1 MLSRRHLRIR
11 VMQSLYTW
19 YQSEEKNTNKAIEN
33 LFLGS
38 TRTYDLYLSL
48 LQLLPELCDEED
60 RYYIDLPPRHI
71 AKEQSV
77 FSKLSSNAFV
87 DFLRTDIVFTK
98 GLANRKISWQKESDL
113 IKKVFFQLRQ
123 SEEYKKYVAQSTHSV
138 QEDVEM
144 CSWIYKNII
153 VSSEA
158 LMNTLE
164 EQNMWWAEALEL
176 INSMVLKTIRIAH
189 PNRKG
194 QFELMPL
201 FRDEEDDK
209 AFMDRLF
216 RETVNND
223 AYFEKLIADK
233 TKNWE
238 VDRIALMDVI
248 LLKMALSEILH
259 FPGIPVKVSIN
270 EYIDI
275 SKDYSTPKS
284 KVFINGVIDK
294 LVADLKTDG
303 TIKKTGRGL
312 IE

>member
-19 YQSEEKNTNKAIEN
+19 YQSEEKNTSKAIEN
-33 LFLGS
+33 LFMGS
-38 TRTYDLYLSL
+38 VRTYDLYLSL
-48 LQLLPELCDEED
+48 LQLLPEMCDEEE
-60 RYYIDLPPRHI
+60 RHYADLPPRHI
-71 AKEQSV
+71 VKESLV
-77 FSKLSSNAFV
+77 LSRLSGNSFIQFLKTDTAF
-87 DFLRTDIVFTK
+87 TS
-98 GLANRKISWQKESDL
+98 GLKNRKISWQKDTDL

-123 SEEYKKYVAQSTHSV
+123 TPKYKNYVALEKHSV
-138 QEDVEM
+138 QEDVEF

-158 LMNTLE
+158 LMNALE

-176 INSMVLKTIRIAH
+176 INSMVLKTIRVAH
-189 PNRKG
+189 PDRKG

-209 AFMDRLF
+209 AFMEKLF
-216 RETVNND
+216 LETVKND
-223 AYFEKLIADK
+223 HYFQKLIADK

-248 LLKMALSEILH
+248 LLKMALCEILN

-294 LVADLKTDG
+294 LVADLKSQGDV
-303 TIKKTGRGL
+303 KKTGRGL